1 MCSPFIQEKG
11 NRVSVLLC
19 WLTEQVEMGGDTIK
33 ATLLGGDLVRVP
45 KVAHCSPKEVV

>member
-1 MCSPFIQEKG
+1 M
-11 NRVSVLLC
+11 SVLLC